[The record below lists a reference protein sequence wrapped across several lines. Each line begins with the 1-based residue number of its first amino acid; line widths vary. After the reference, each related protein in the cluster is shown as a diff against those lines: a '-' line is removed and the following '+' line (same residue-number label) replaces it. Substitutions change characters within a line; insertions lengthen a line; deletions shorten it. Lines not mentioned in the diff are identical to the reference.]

1 MLRGVWMGSSTDSQL
16 KLWRLDTKPSCV
28 RTFSGHVNEK
38 NFVGLATDGDY
49 VACGHHMEPVTGRD
63 F

>member
-49 VACGHHMEPVTGRD
+49 VACGQ
-63 F
+63 